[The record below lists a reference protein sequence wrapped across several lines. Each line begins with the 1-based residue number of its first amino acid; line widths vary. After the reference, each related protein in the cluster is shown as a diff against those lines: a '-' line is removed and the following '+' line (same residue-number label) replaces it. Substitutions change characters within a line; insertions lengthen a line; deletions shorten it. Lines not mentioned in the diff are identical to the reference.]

1 MPGLDPFSPSA
12 HVVVFVVLTPVRYAP
27 FVQVPPKPVKYP
39 VDTVITAVIVVE
51 DGVDE
56 LSYVKLVLF
65 VTAVVAWPVTDMVSV
80 ELLSDVPPLRGI
92 RIIAVV
98 DAGIKNV
105 NVNVSAMYIYTIDT
119 LYFYIQT
126 TKLDNTG

>member
-51 DGVDE
+51 DGVDK

-105 NVNVSAMYIYTIDT
+105 NVMDS
-119 LYFYIQT
+119 L
-126 TKLDNTG
+126 